1 MQTQIKGPEKAAV
14 FLLSLGEA
22 VAAKIL
28 AEMDQNEIQLIGK
41 KMSALG
47 EVDPKTLEQINR
59 EFIEKSQNSQEA
71 WLGKGSEFLKAALKK
86 TLNPDKVA
94 EVLDNIS
101 APGEESGG
109 GLETLQSM
117 EPPQIAAFLIGEH
130 PQTAAIVMT
139 YLEPAVAGQVLRDL
153 PEDRRLDIVK
163 RVASLEKV
171 SPQALKE
178 LDETLRDEF
187 RAAGIASGNVLGGKA
202 TASRI
207 LGGLDRQTEIAL
219 LAQLEETD
227 PAMAEDIRNLRFTFE
242 DIIKID
248 DSGVQMVLSEASR
261 EDLTAALKTASEE
274 VKEKIFSNLS
284 LRAARMLKED
294 LESLGPTRL
303 SVVEKAQQ
311 KIVELFKSFESRGKI
326 AIGAAS
332 ADQLV

>member
-1 MQTQIKGPEKAAV
+1 MQTQIKGPEKVAV

-28 AEMDQNEIQLIGK
+28 AEMDQHEIQLIGK
-41 KMSALG
+41 QMSALG
-47 EVDPKTLEQINR
+47 DIDSKTLEQINR
-59 EFIEKSQNSQEA
+59 EFIEQTQNGPGA
-71 WLGKGSEFLKAALKK
+71 WMEKGSDFLKSALKK
-86 TLNPDKVA
+86 TLNPEKVA

-101 APGEESGG
+101 APGDGLGG

-117 EPPQIAAFLIGEH
+117 EAPQIASFLVGEH

-139 YLEPAVAGQVLRDL
+139 FLEPGVAGKVLRDL

-187 RAAGIASGNVLGGKA
+187 RAAGISSGSALGGKA

-207 LGGLDRQTEIAL
+207 LGGLDRQTEKAL
-219 LAQLEETD
+219 LSQLEEID
-227 PAMAEDIRNLRFTFE
+227 PAMAEEIRNLRFTFE

-248 DSGVQMVLSEASR
+248 DSDVQMVLTEAGR

-274 VKEKIFSNLS
+274 LKEKIFSNLS

-311 KIVELFKSFESRGKI
+311 TIVELFKSFESRGKI